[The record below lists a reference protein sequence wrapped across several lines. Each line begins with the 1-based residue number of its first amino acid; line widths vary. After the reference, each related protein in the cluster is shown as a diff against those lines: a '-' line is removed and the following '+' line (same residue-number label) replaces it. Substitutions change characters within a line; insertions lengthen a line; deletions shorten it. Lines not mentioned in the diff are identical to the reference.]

1 MKKTFLFF
9 IFTCFIF
16 SFSFAQNE
24 DLKRQISEKALSI
37 ESLECDF
44 VQTKHLKVLNNELV
58 SRGKMYYLKG
68 GKLRWE
74 YLEPQSTVFAI
85 NGKDDPN
92 RIKAKAA
99 AMILDLVSGG
109 CLNDGSGFESSVEE
123 KDGFYSVEL
132 LPKRREIKML
142 FEKITLSFDKKTL
155 LVSKAELTAK
165 NSDVTS
171 VEFHD
176 IKTGVDI
183 PSDMFILQIYR
194 R

>member
-16 SFSFAQNE
+16 SFSFAQNS
-24 DLKRQISEKALSI
+24 DIKRQISEKALSI